1 MIGLLFFLSLVLLQ
15 PFLHDQ
21 GRVILFLHAQHCI
34 YAVLLI
40 TLSIGG
46 IRSAFVL
53 LFPIIFYCSTTIV
66 NMIIQFRLRVWIYV
80 HLVGQLVPVIYF
92 CSLAV
97 TLFAVFVPMTGR
109 SDNRS
114 NPDLQM
120 ALFASLVTLLLV
132 GLLTPF
138 IVLFRRKVYVFGTI
152 LLLFLVTAIVA
163 ATPEGFP
170 FRECTSPQRYYIF
183 VSNFGK
189 EVYFDNN

>member
-1 MIGLLFFLSLVLLQ
+1 M
-15 PFLHDQ
+15 
-21 GRVILFLHAQHCI
+21 
-34 YAVLLI
+34 
-40 TLSIGG
+40 
-46 IRSAFVL
+46 
-53 LFPIIFYCSTTIV
+53 
-66 NMIIQFRLRVWIYV
+66 

-170 FRECTSPQRYYIF
+170 FRERTSPQRYYIF
-183 VSNFGK
+183 VSAFKK